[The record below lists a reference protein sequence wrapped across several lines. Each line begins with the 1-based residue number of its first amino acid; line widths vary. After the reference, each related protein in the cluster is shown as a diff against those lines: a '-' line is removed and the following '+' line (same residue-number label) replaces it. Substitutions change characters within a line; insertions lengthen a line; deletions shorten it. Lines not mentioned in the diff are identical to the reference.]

1 MVAEFDRSGAGNSAC
16 ISFRCH
22 KNMGHFG
29 IISLEILVVF
39 AFKTQK
45 NYLKLWHCM
54 DCRMRFAPIRMD
66 SPRVP
71 TPYSEPLENLCRVT
85 APDIV
90 ESIGK
95 ILPKLMI

>member
-1 MVAEFDRSGAGNSAC
+1 VAHESTREGGFGGELIAEITENCFD
-16 ISFRCH
+16 FLRCAPLR
-22 KNMGHFG
+22 MG
-29 IISLEILVVF
+29 
-39 AFKTQK
+39 
-45 NYLKLWHCM
+45 
-54 DCRMRFAPIRMD
+54 

-95 ILPKLMI
+95 NWAQLTDSD